1 MSKDNQIQS
10 IEKTN
15 TSHRKQIDLR
25 ESLVSLSANRHFKA
39 VISEGY
45 FKDEPV
51 RLTALLGH
59 PDHQTADRQ
68 AAILKQLNGVAQ
80 LHSFFNLIN
89 TFAEIAVKGLEE
101 GEVAL
106 EELRA
111 EELQGE

>member
-1 MSKDNQIQS
+1 MSKDIQIQS

-25 ESLVSLSANRHFKA
+25 ESLVSLSNNRAFKA

-59 PDHQTADRQ
+59 SDHQTPERQ

-80 LHSFFNLIN
+80 LHSFFGLIH
-89 TFAEIAVKGLEE
+89 TFADMAVKGLEE
-101 GEVAL
+101 GEAAL
-106 EELRA
+106 EDLRVSD
-111 EELQGE
+111 LQGD

>member
-10 IEKTN
+10 IEKDL
-15 TSHRKQIDLR
+15 TSYRKQIDLR
-25 ESLVSLSANRHFKA
+25 ESLANLSNNRHFKA

-59 PDHQTADRQ
+59 SDHQTPERQ

-80 LHSFFNLIN
+80 LHTYFNVITTL
-89 TFAEIAVKGLEE
+89 ASMAVKGIEE
-101 GEVAL
+101 GEATL
-106 EELRA
+106 EDLRSNISGD
-111 EELQGE
+111 E